1 MPQPCCL
8 KETDFWKAWSL
19 LLGKEKK
26 TVDLLGT
33 LSQSHSTW
41 LLSNTNTKHI
51 QDEIEKKYLFP
62 SLVDGAI
69 YSFDARCRKPDRQIY
84 KFLLENAKADPQKCV
99 FIDDLI
105 ENVKAARLIGMQAIH
120 YRNYKLLSNELKELG
135 VPVL

>member
-1 MPQPCCL
+1 M
-8 KETDFWKAWSL
+8 
-19 LLGKEKK
+19 
-26 TVDLLGT
+26 DLLGT

-84 KFLLENAKADPQKCV
+84 DFLLESLKADPQECV

-120 YRNYKLLSNELKELG
+120 YHNYKLLSNELRELG